1 MPKIYDICE
10 IREKQIKVAKLRQIF
25 GELFDC
31 VAIPPPGVVLKEMV
45 YILPASF
52 LRRINDLSLSEID
65 DLLNDNLG
73 FFIVENL

>member
-1 MPKIYDICE
+1 MAKIFEFCE

-31 VAIPPPGVVLKEMV
+31 VAIPPPGVVLKEMA

-52 LRRINDLSLSEID
+52 FRGINDLSVNEID